1 METCPAL
8 RPRWCPEHSP
18 WRIQDCCL
26 PATAYRRLS
35 LATALRIILW
45 TTTLHISGLH
55 HTAYI
60 LVPSS
65 FALPLLGV
73 HVDFTT
79 DLLARLWSGGT
90 CTLSVRTHWV
100 TTTHFMGF
108 LPIPRFR
115 AYLGTS
121 SAWLALLA
129 PRPVVIPHAI
139 PSVTKRCSPALSG
152 SSRVRAKSS
161 SKTVT
166 ASVKLAPWAARFAA
180 ALAGSHS

>member
-1 METCPAL
+1 MALPSSRVTPMDTCPAL
-8 RPRWCPEHSP
+8 RPRWYPEHSP

-35 LATALRIILW
+35 LTTALRIILW

-55 HTAYI
+55 HAAYI

-65 FALPLLGV
+65 FALPLLGL

-108 LPIPRFR
+108 LPVPRFR

-121 SAWLALLA
+121 SGLFGTVCQL
-129 PRPVVIPHAI
+129 R
-139 PSVTKRCSPALSG
+139 TRCG
-152 SSRVRAKSS
+152 SSV
-161 SKTVT
+161 
-166 ASVKLAPWAARFAA
+166 
-180 ALAGSHS
+180 ALP